1 MIEGQTPNTVE
12 LSNLLPLETERQDFE
27 GAMVETL
34 IKIAG
39 VTLRSRDDAFCL
51 RIHTESLAEGIG
63 ADAESEPCA
72 WVTDRCR
79 WHG

>member
-39 VTLRSRDDAFCL
+39 VTLRSRDEAWFKNG
-51 RIHTESLAEGIG
+51 SF
-63 ADAESEPCA
+63 
-72 WVTDRCR
+72 WVTKTIEYLPSFI
-79 WHG
+79 